1 MARQTGGDRRGR
13 LIGTD
18 EDDVLVGEALNFEPN
33 RVGRNNYITGGAG
46 NDFLYG
52 DAGNQDD
59 PFTQG
64 VIPAGARGGADR
76 IYGGAGNDSIQGDA
90 QTIDGGSGGADQLFG
105 DDGNDEIF
113 ADAVDGRG
121 GARGGND
128 RVSGGN
134 GDDRLF
140 GDFARDDGTTIGGN
154 DQLTGGPGRDV
165 FFLGKG
171 RDLVRDFKQGEDF
184 LNIEQVL
191 FGDRRL
197 TFADL
202 DKNNDG
208 KLTNADGSHIRVA
221 GTKVTLDLGAAVGG
235 PANVDVTVIQVTKG
249 VVLGASDFVE
259 FGGRFW
265 DPLPST

>member
-18 EDDVLVGEALNFEPN
+18 EDDILVGDALNLEQN
-33 RVGRNNYITGGAG
+33 QIGRANVITGGAG

-52 DAGNQDD
+52 DAGNEND

-64 VIPAGARGGADR
+64 IIRAGARGGADR
-76 IYGGAGNDSIQGDA
+76 IYGGDGDDSIQGDA
-90 QTIDGGSGGADQLFG
+90 QVIDGGIGGNDQLYGDAGNDFIFG
-105 DDGNDEIF
+105 D
-113 ADAVDGRG
+113 AVIGRN

-128 RVSGGN
+128 RIFGGD

-140 GDFARDDGTTIGGN
+140 GDFAIDDGTSFGGN

-171 RDLVRDFKQGEDF
+171 RDIIRDFKQGEDL

-191 FGDRRL
+191 FGDRQLR
-197 TFADL
+197 FADL
-202 DKNNDG
+202 DTNGDG
-208 KLTNADGSHIRVA
+208 RLTNDDAFVTVR
-221 GTKVTLDLGAAVGG
+221 GTKVTIDLGAAAGAT
-235 PANVDVTVIQVTKG
+235 PNVDVTVIQVTKG

-265 DPLPST
+265 DPLPSS